1 MKSKYRRKAEKRVK
15 EKVEFHKHLRS
26 FIVVNL
32 IMLVMILFYGGSW
45 IWMMGMF
52 FWGIG
57 LFSSYI
63 KIYGLGKQGYL
74 SQDWE
79 EEMIQDEM
87 KKMGV
92 EEEEGNDHLD
102 LDRIKEKKPL
112 YDERDLV

>member
-1 MKSKYRRKAEKRVK
+1 MKSEYRQQAEKRVK
-15 EKVEFHKHLRS
+15 EKLEFHKHLRS

-32 IMLVMILFYGGSW
+32 IMFVMIIFNGGSW

-52 FWGIG
+52 FWGMG
-57 LFSSYI
+57 LFSHYL
-63 KIYGLGKQGYL
+63 KIYGLGKKGYL

-79 EEMIQDEM
+79 EDQIKEEMR
-87 KKMGV
+87 KMGMEK
-92 EEEEGNDHLD
+92 EEDDYLD

>member
-15 EKVEFHKHLRS
+15 EKIEFHKHLRS
-26 FIVVNL
+26 FIIVNL
-32 IMLVMILFYGGSW
+32 IMLAMILFNGGSW

-57 LFSSYI
+57 LFSHYI
-63 KIYGLGKQGYL
+63 KIYGLGKKGYL

-87 KKMGV
+87 RKMGG
-92 EEEEGNDHLD
+92 EEDDDHLE